1 VQDICITHINEK
13 TGRLSALQHKERE
26 APWARSGK
34 QRARHWWPTPKASCL
49 ASWSRKS
56 LVAARGGADPSTN
69 SRLRLVV
76 EQARKASMPKDTLE
90 RAIKKGSGT
99 GTEAVHYEHVIY
111 EGFAPHRVAVMVE

>member
-1 VQDICITHINEK
+1 
-13 TGRLSALQHKERE
+13 
-26 APWARSGK
+26 
-34 QRARHWWPTPKASCL
+34 L

-56 LVAARGGADPSTN
+56 WSPRGGADPSTN

-111 EGFAPHRVAVMVE
+111 EGFAPHRVP